1 MPPILKVEDLSVS
14 YSSLQVLWDVSFH
27 VDEGEMVTLIGS
39 NGAGKSTLV
48 SAIFGLVPPLK
59 GRIVFDGEDITGL
72 PTYEIVRRG
81 LSLVPERRELFPRMT
96 VRENLELGAFATG
109 RKGREGMRDKEEH
122 VLGLFPRLA
131 ERENQEAGTLSGGEQ
146 QMLAIARCLMSDPRA
161 IVLDEPSL
169 GLSPKLVHAVLEA
182 IRHLNEEGITILL
195 VEQNVRRALEITH
208 RAYVMEAGRIT
219 RAGNSAEL
227 LHDDRIREAYLGI

>member
-1 MPPILKVEDLSVS
+1 MPPILQVEDLSVS
-14 YSSLQVLWDVSFH
+14 YSSLQVLWDVSLQ
-27 VDEGEMVTLIGS
+27 VGEGEMVTLIGS

-48 SAIFGLVPPLK
+48 STIFGLVPPVK
-59 GRIVFDGEDITGL
+59 GRILFDGEDITGL

-96 VRENLELGAFATG
+96 VRENLELGAFAASTRG
-109 RKGREGMRDKEEH
+109 KDGGKGKADH
-122 VLGLFPRLA
+122 VFELFPRLA
-131 ERENQEAGTLSGGEQ
+131 ERANQEAGTLSGGEQ
-146 QMLAIARCLMSDPRA
+146 QMLAIARCLMSDPRV

-182 IRHLNEEGITILL
+182 IRRLNEEGITILL

-219 RAGNSAEL
+219 REGNSAEL
-227 LHDDRIREAYLGI
+227 LHDDRIREAYLGL